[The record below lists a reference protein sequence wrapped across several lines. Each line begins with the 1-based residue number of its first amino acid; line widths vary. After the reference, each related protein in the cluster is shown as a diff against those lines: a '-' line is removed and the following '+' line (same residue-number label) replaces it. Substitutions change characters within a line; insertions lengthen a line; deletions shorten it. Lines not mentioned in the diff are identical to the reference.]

1 MATQLPHLPEIERVS
16 TSVMRVLGGNPGV
29 STLQGTN
36 TYIIS
41 PPNLQ
46 RDPQFLLIDTGQ
58 GSACPIW
65 RRSIA
70 QVLASESA
78 RIGKQVHITQCVL
91 THWHYD
97 HVGGVNELRQLCA
110 EEHASAGNAES
121 GKEKKRGEELRIY
134 KYPLSSA
141 PPSEIYSSKD
151 PCLDI
156 ETQLLRSANDDQDI
170 GLIYPLHD
178 GQILEV
184 GDSTATDDEMLKLQ
198 VLYTPGHTADHIALL
213 IVSSPTDPAEV
224 GTIFTGDAV
233 LGHGTT
239 VFEDLAL
246 YMRNLEKMK
255 NAVEKIL
262 VEEGGSRCEGGD
274 GQVEQEKRKV
284 LAFPGHGAVIP
295 DARAKIEEYIRHR
308 AMREKEVS
316 DVLAGQDGKVGSER
330 KAWTPMEVVKV
341 IYKNV
346 PESLHEAASR
356 GMLQILQKLEGEG
369 KVEKVDEGV
378 RWRIIQKYHQQE
390 QTTNDNSAPE
400 PRSAL

>member
-1 MATQLPHLPEIERVS
+1 MA
-16 TSVMRVLGGNPGV
+16 
-29 STLQGTN
+29 GTN
-36 TYIIS
+36 TYLIS

-46 RDPQFLLIDTGQ
+46 RYPHFLLIDTGQ
-58 GSACPIW
+58 GSAFPIW

-91 THWHYD
+91 THWHHD

-110 EEHASAGNAES
+110 EEYASAGNAES
-121 GKEKKRGEELRIY
+121 GKQKGKVEELTIY
-134 KYPLSSA
+134 KYPLSSD
-141 PPSEIYSSKD
+141 PPSEISLSKD
-151 PCLDI
+151 PSLETD
-156 ETQLLRSANDDQDI
+156 TQLLRFANDDKDV
-170 GLIYPLHD
+170 GRIYPLHD

-184 GDSTATDDEMLKLQ
+184 GDSTATDDEVLKLQ
-198 VLYTPGHTADHIALL
+198 VLHTPGHTADHIALL
-213 IVSSPTDPAEV
+213 ILSSPADPAEV

-233 LGHGTT
+233 LGHGTA

-246 YMRNLEKMK
+246 YMRSLEKMK
-255 NAVEKIL
+255 NAVEEIL
-262 VEEGGSRCEGGD
+262 VGKGVSRSGGVD
-274 GQVEQEKRKV
+274 GQVEQEVRKV
-284 LAFPGHGAVIP
+284 LAFPGHGAVIS

-308 AMREKEVS
+308 AMREKEVL
-316 DVLAGQDGKVGSER
+316 DVLAGTSAGQDGKVGSER
-330 KAWTPMEVVKV
+330 KAWTPMEIVKV

-356 GMLQILQKLEGEG
+356 GVLQILQKLEGEG

-378 RWRIIQKYHQQE
+378 RWRIIRKHHQQE
-390 QTTNDNSAPE
+390 QTTNDDSARE